1 MKKNIQ
7 IVVVVAFVLAVGL
20 ASSDFAWAGKSPD
33 TMDTVGQAPSI
44 ILRQAAEPSSI
55 TITESGIY
63 NIGGICTIDVNYLLE
78 TGLKDLVDADVPVEF
93 SSEIPFGYETDL
105 YLPGCH
111 VVHYKDDEIKKE
123 MTAEDGSWEVCFAE
137 RPDINLT
144 VYYYHDEPFTNNQ
157 VWIEL
162 VTTHKEGLACASAL
176 YTGEYTAG
184 SDIDERTVKV
194 NDRSEEIQYF
204 DQNGSV
210 LPPPPI
216 ITITESGSYS
226 VGGVCKFRAEYYE
239 SRQSDEVLVADA
251 LRHDPGPLDDYDYA
265 GFDEFPEDAGLLYVP
280 GCQVLH
286 YKNTEIT
293 RWEKYAEQGEWE
305 ICFSAQPGKEMTIYY
320 YLADRED
327 QSSSWVPLETTVEEG
342 EACAPAF
349 FTGVY
354 VPSGK

>member
-1 MKKNIQ
+1 MKKYIQ
-7 IVVVVAFVLAVGL
+7 IVIVVTLVLVVGL
-20 ASSDFAWAGKSPD
+20 ANSEFAWAGKSPD
-33 TMDTVGQAPSI
+33 TMDTKKQAPSI
-44 ILRQAAEPSSI
+44 ILRQSSAPTSI
-55 TITESGIY
+55 TITESGTY

-78 TGLKDLVDADVPVEF
+78 TGLKDLVDADVPVDF
-93 SSEIPFGYETDL
+93 SRKIPFGYEGDL

-123 MTAEDGSWEVCFAE
+123 MSEEEGSWEVCFAE
-137 RPDINLT
+137 RPDIDLT
-144 VYYYHDEPFTNNQ
+144 VYYYHDEPFTNSQ

-162 VTTHKEGLACASAL
+162 ETTHKDGLACAPAL

-184 SDIDERTVKV
+184 SDIDENIVREYES
-194 NDRSEEIQYF
+194 SEEIQIF
-204 DQNGSV
+204 TEDGSV

-216 ITITESGSYS
+216 ITITESGTYS
-226 VGGVCKFRAEYYE
+226 VGGVCKFTALYYE
-239 SRQSDEVLVADA
+239 SYQSDNVLVADA
-251 LRHDPGPLDDYDYA
+251 LRFDPGPLGDYNYS
-265 GFDEFPEDAGLLYVP
+265 GFDEFPENAGLLYVP

-286 YKNTEIT
+286 YKETELT

-305 ICFSAQPGKEMTIYY
+305 ICFAAQPGKEMTIYY
-320 YLADRED
+320 YLADRTD
-327 QSSSWVPLETTVEEG
+327 QASSWEPLETTVEEG